1 VLRRRCMGL
10 FFYDVLA
17 SRLWRD
23 SFAFATSE
31 PVGMHAWL
39 ILEASALGLEIDPK
53 PILPFEGRV
62 F

>member
-1 VLRRRCMGL
+1 MGL

>member
-1 VLRRRCMGL
+1 MGL

-23 SFAFATSE
+23 SLAFATSD
-31 PVGMHAWL
+31 VGMHAWL
-39 ILEASALGLEIDPK
+39 IFEASAQGLEIDPK